1 MEAKKRKP
9 YKPRTLK
16 GAEVYVRNLRSQL
29 DDLERYLVREQH
41 TSRLLAR
48 LAAKGP
54 AFDNLMVALE
64 AEKRRDQILAELG
77 LNPDGTCFRS
87 PRPVPGNAFNRRKVD
102 ERPLPNVAIGR

>member
-9 YKPRTLK
+9 YKAK
-16 GAEVYVRNLRSQL
+16 SIEGAQRKVRQLQRDNEQLRAELAYV
-29 DDLERYLVREQH
+29 DRYLVREQH

-64 AEKRRDQILAELG
+64 AETRRDQILAELG
-77 LNPDGTCFRS
+77 MNPDGT
-87 PRPVPGNAFNRRKVD
+87 RKAL
-102 ERPLPNVAIGR
+102 PLPANEE